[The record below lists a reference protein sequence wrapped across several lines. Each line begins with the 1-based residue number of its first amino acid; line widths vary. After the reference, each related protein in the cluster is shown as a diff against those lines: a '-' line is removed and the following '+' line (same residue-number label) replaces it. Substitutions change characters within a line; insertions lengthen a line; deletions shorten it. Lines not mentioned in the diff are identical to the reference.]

1 MMPDPMPLLPG
12 TLDFLVLKAASWH
25 PEHGYG
31 IARLIEE
38 RSGGTI
44 RVEEGALYQALHRLE
59 RQGLLASDWGVSTN
73 NRRAK
78 FYRLTE
84 TGRARL
90 GHEVADWR
98 RYTAAVAVLLDHP

>member
-1 MMPDPMPLLPG
+1 MPEEPMPLMPG
-12 TLDFLVLKAASWH
+12 TLDFLILKAASWY

-38 RSGGTI
+38 RSGRTI

-59 RQGLLASDWGVSTN
+59 RQGFLAGEWGISTN

-78 FYRLTE
+78 YYRLTQA
-84 TGRARL
+84 GRSRL
-90 GHEVADWR
+90 HREVSEWR
-98 RYTAAVAVLLDHP
+98 RYTAAVAVLLDHA

>member
-1 MMPDPMPLLPG
+1 MSIMPG

-44 RVEEGALYQALHRLE
+44 RVEEGTLYQALHRLE
-59 RQGLLASDWGVSTN
+59 RQGMLASEWGTSHN

-78 FYRLTE
+78 YYRIT
-84 TGRARL
+84 TAGRTRL
-90 GHEVADWR
+90 VRDVSDWR
-98 RYTAAVAVLLDHP
+98 RYNSAVALLLDQP

>member
-1 MMPDPMPLLPG
+1 MPESSMSIMPG
-12 TLDFLVLKAASWH
+12 TLDFLVLKAVSWY

-59 RQGLLASDWGVSTN
+59 GQGLLASEWGTSSN

-78 FYRLTE
+78 YYQITP

-90 GHEVADWR
+90 QRDVSDWR
-98 RYTAAVAVLLDHP
+98 RYTAAVAVLLDHA

>member
-1 MMPDPMPLLPG
+1 MPPAPMPLMPG
-12 TLDFLVLKAASWH
+12 TLDFLVLKAASWN

-38 RSGGTI
+38 RSGDAI

-59 RQGLLASDWGVSTN
+59 RAGLLESEWGTSAN

-78 FYRLTE
+78 FYTLTAA
-84 TGRARL
+84 GRHKLQR
-90 GHEVADWR
+90 EVADWR
-98 RYTAAVAVLLDHP
+98 RYTAAVGTLLDHA